1 METLEI
7 TFLRHGRS
15 RADDENVLEGH
26 YDSPLT
32 EVGQAQARTRAEGW
46 KQAGVQYDQVICST
60 LARARSTAE
69 IVAGILGAPLETD
82 PLWVEMDNGQMAGLS
97 HAEAD
102 VRFPKQAFFG
112 PYVGKGQTGE
122 SEVDLHARAML
133 ALQNVVRRGPGRY
146 LVVAHGGILN
156 AVLRVIAGAPH
167 PVNFHGVWFAFRD
180 LGYARFTY
188 TPASHRWNLH
198 EFRGDL

>member
-1 METLEI
+1 MDHLEI

-15 RADDENVLEGH
+15 RADDEDVLEGR

-32 EVGQAQARTRAEGW
+32 EVGQAQARARAEGW
-46 KQAGVQYDQVICST
+46 KHAGVQFDHVICST

-69 IVAGILGAPLETD
+69 IVAGILGAPLECD
-82 PLWVEMDNGQMAGLS
+82 PLWMEMDNGQMAGLS
-97 HAEAD
+97 HAEAE

-112 PYVGKGQTGE
+112 PYQGKGQTGE
-122 SEVDLHARAML
+122 SDADLHARAML

-156 AVLRVIAGAPH
+156 AALRVIAGAPH
-167 PVNFHGVWFAFRD
+167 PVNFHGVWFAFSD

-188 TPASHRWNLH
+188 APDNHRWTLR
-198 EFRGDL
+198 EFRCDL